1 MLVFPAGFGRTLRRG
16 GLRRALSSMTV
27 RRRRILAWHAMAA
40 TGVSTVIFKRETL
53 VWRVPVGDPHVGF
66 GLFVEGGFEREKI
79 DALLRWLIARGRGPG
94 PGDVVVDVGAN
105 IGTTSI
111 PIVRTCGCRAV
122 AIEPVPT
129 TFALLRQNVELNDVT
144 GLIQL
149 VNAAV
154 VAVSGTCMMALS
166 DNIGAAEVRPSST
179 NPPLDTNGG
188 TTSIEVAGMSLTDAL
203 ASAAVN
209 VDDVSLVWADV
220 QGCETAVIQTGA
232 ALWARGVPLW
242 AEFEPGLL
250 ARHGGAEAFVAAARH
265 AFDRFIE
272 AHDLLRLGPLAEP
285 QSTDRLAEVLS
296 REPVQTDV
304 LLLPPGWTASGRT

>member
-1 MLVFPAGFGRTLRRG
+1 MPWFPAGFGRTLRRG
-16 GLRRALSSMTV
+16 GLRRALSLMTV

-40 TGVSTVIFKRETL
+40 TGVSTVTFAREAL
-53 VWRVPVGDPHVGF
+53 IWRVPVGDPHVGF
-66 GLFVEGGFEREKI
+66 GLFVEGGFERAKI

-122 AIEPVPT
+122 AIEPVLT
-129 TFALLRQNVELNDVT
+129 TFALLRQNVELNDVA
-144 GLIQL
+144 GSIRL

-154 VAVSGTCMMALS
+154 VPVSGRCTMALS
-166 DNIGAAEVRPSST
+166 DNIGAAEVRPSSE
-179 NPPLDTNGG
+179 NPPVDTDGAM
-188 TTSIEVAGMSLTDAL
+188 TIEVAGMSLTDAL
-203 ASAAVN
+203 ASAEVN

-220 QGCETAVIQTGA
+220 QGCETAVILTGT

-250 ARHGGAEAFVAAARH
+250 ARHGGVEAFVAAARH

-285 QSTDRLAEVLS
+285 QSTNRLAEVLS